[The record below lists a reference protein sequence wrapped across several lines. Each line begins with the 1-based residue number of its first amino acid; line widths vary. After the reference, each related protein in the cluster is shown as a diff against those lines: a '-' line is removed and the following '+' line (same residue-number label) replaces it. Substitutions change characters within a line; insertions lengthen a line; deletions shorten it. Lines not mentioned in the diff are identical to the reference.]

1 MDRHIKEF
9 YYGHFDDDSSANKY
23 HDVIPLHEAQDISWK
38 EIIEKIPSL
47 PRGWYELASL
57 KSKDRIEFIC
67 NYWESKLPYRA
78 NLCAFIDRF
87 FASLDDVGIFVVQK
101 KWADP
106 YFAEIVYSIK
116 DNDGFYR
123 GALPATDLE
132 LNDLATKFPGF
143 IFPKDYLAFLE
154 IHNGWWKT
162 TDATGVMPS
171 SHMYDAYLQ
180 FQALTKEDSDLP
192 TIKGAPVDPKKLIP
206 FYESFG
212 MPYFQCFWAD
222 WYPEDEMGNVYYSS
236 DNRSISA
243 FDGMESSPETM
254 AFPTFCD
261 WLMFYLERV
270 E

>member
-9 YYGHFDDDSSANKY
+9 YYGYFDDDPSARKY
-23 HDVIPLHEAQDISWK
+23 HDIIPLHKAQDITWQ
-38 EIIEKIPSL
+38 EITQKIPNL
-47 PRGWYELASL
+47 PRGWFELARL
-57 KSKDRIEFIC
+57 KTKDRIEFTC

-78 NLCAFIDRF
+78 NLCVFLDRF
-87 FASLDDVGIFVVQK
+87 FASLDDIGVFVVQK

-106 YFAEIVYSIK
+106 YSAEIVYSVAG
-116 DNDGFYR
+116 NDGFYR
-123 GALPATDLE
+123 GGLPATDAE
-132 LNDLATKFPGF
+132 LLDLTKKFKEFTFPQ
-143 IFPKDYLAFLE
+143 DYLAFLQ

-171 SHMYDAYLQ
+171 NYIYDVYLK
-180 FQALTKEDSDLP
+180 FQSLVNEDVNLP
-192 TIKGAPVDPKKLIP
+192 TVRGVPVNPRKLIP

-222 WYPEDEMGNVYYSS
+222 WYPEDEMGNVYYSNDS
-236 DNRSISA
+236 RSISVS
-243 FDGMESSPETM
+243 DGVESSPETM